1 MIDNLLETIKKEEFI
16 KLLGETDKWDSLII
30 NKRKPHTYRIFTQLG
45 ENRVCLHKFDTCSSE
60 ESFAHPHPW
69 PGAFMVLHGAYRM
82 KLGKSKDRFSDPE
95 WVSELIMGAGSVYQI
110 VDPLVWHT
118 VTPLET
124 TYTIMM
130 NGPSWDKETAHTQVR
145 TTKGKDLEKLPLDEL
160 ESQLDSFYHLLYGAN
175 YAF

>member
-1 MIDNLLETIKKEEFI
+1 
-16 KLLGETDKWDSLII
+16 
-30 NKRKPHTYRIFTQLG
+30 
-45 ENRVCLHKFDTCSSE
+45 
-60 ESFAHPHPW
+60 
-69 PGAFMVLHGAYRM
+69 M